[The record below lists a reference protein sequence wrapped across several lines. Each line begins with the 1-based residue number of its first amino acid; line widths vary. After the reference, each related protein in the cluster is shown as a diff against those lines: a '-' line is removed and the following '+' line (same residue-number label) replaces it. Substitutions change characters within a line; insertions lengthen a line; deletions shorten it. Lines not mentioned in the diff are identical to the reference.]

1 MKLITTL
8 HLILAHLGKALIL
21 CPLMILIVISAE
33 SLQHFVE
40 WQLGMYQSQSA
51 FQAKQSNGTRLSF
64 GILKAISVVM
74 ACYFVPKKLSSEFGP
89 PPKFGTFNKDIIRKL
104 WDPRGGLHGMIA
116 MFICAVPLVLMH
128 YNLSEYSI
136 GQPMAPLLLFLDGV
150 LIGLLALVMGT
161 AVWAGDAA
169 DAIKPT

>member
-21 CPLMILIVISAE
+21 CPLIILIVISAE
-33 SLQHFVE
+33 GLQHFVE
-40 WQLGMYQSQSA
+40 WQLGMYQSQGA

-64 GILKAISVVM
+64 GIVKAISVVM
-74 ACYFVPKKLSSEFGP
+74 ACYFVPKKLSSVFGP
-89 PPKFGTFNKDIIRKL
+89 PPKFGTFNRDIIRKL

-116 MFICAVPLVLMH
+116 MLIYAVPLISIH
-128 YNLSEYSI
+128 FKLSEFSM
-136 GQPMAPLLLFLDGV
+136 GHPMAPLLLFFDSV

-169 DAIKPT
+169 DVLKPS